1 MSTKALFVIFCG
13 CLLFGSCMTSR
24 YTTHWIVNNY
34 SDTDISFN
42 LSVVQSGSGHNR
54 TRTHTV
60 KPGLREIGS
69 DAFSKGTYSVVAA
82 TNEVSKTSKLHIG
95 SDTWVIINFTKEDSI
110 NIYRR
115 FGYVDTS
122 SLKKVNGKFTG
133 VDIYNETRKPPML
146 YTAKAHK

>member
-1 MSTKALFVIFCG
+1 MSTRVFFVAFCG
-13 CLLFGSCMTSR
+13 CLLLGSCMTAR

-34 SDTDISFN
+34 SDTDVSFN
-42 LSVVQSGSGHNR
+42 LSVGHGSGHSR
-54 TRTHTV
+54 TKTHTV

-69 DAFSKGTYSVVAA
+69 DAFSKGTYSLVAA
-82 TNEVSKTSKLHIG
+82 TNEVSKTSKLHVG
-95 SDTWVIINFTKEDSI
+95 SDTWVIISFTKEDSV

-122 SLKKVNGKFTG
+122 LLKKVNGKFTG

-146 YTAKAHK
+146 YTATAHK